1 MVNYNCI
8 RCGYTT
14 KDKTKM
20 KSHFSRKTIC
30 KPEINDINLEDYKED
45 ILKGKSINLETH
57 DSKMTQNDS
66 EMTHYFSKK
75 LKNDSKMT
83 QNDSIMTQIDS
94 IISRKKIEHICKYCD
109 KTFSRKNNLTRHY
122 KTCKEKE
129 KDDIFKK
136 DMMELVTR
144 LNNQLDEHK
153 EQLKTKDMQIEK
165 KDKQIDEL
173 IKKAGITQNI
183 QQNIKILAYK
193 NTDISH
199 LTDQDYIYCLN
210 RSNMCIP
217 QLIKKIHFNPQRP
230 ENHNVYISNIKNKYI
245 MIYDGIKWNLNNQD
259 ETIEDLIDANEFVLE
274 QKLEEWIENG
284 KDYPEIMNKFNRYLE
299 KKEKDD
305 ILNKIK
311 EEIKLVLFNN
321 RKIINNQI
329 DI

>member
-1 MVNYNCI
+1 M
-8 RCGYTT
+8 
-14 KDKTKM
+14 KT
-20 KSHFSRKTIC
+20 HFSRKTIC
-30 KPEINDINLEDYKED
+30 KPLLNDIDIDDYKED
-45 ILKGKSINLETH
+45 ILKGKSIIIESF
-57 DSKMTQNDS
+57 DSI
-66 EMTHYFSKK
+66 
-75 LKNDSKMT
+75 MT
-83 QNDSIMTQIDS
+83 QNDSIMTQFSSKKLYKDSKLTQNDSIMSQNDS
-94 IISRKKIEHICKYCD
+94 IISQKKIEHICKYCD
-109 KTFSRKNNLTRHY
+109 RTFSRKNNLTRHY

-311 EEIKLVLFNN
+311 VEIKLVLFNN